1 MLSMLGRLLSD
12 GEAGECSTGVNGRH
26 GFAMYQAA
34 LPGTLRDQDSSADFP
49 SSQLALALS
58 KCWSS
63 SMLASFV
70 ATQVVQVQTQT
81 ACVVEQ
87 PEALATSCPES
98 QKQST
103 SHFLAIVVLCFCAAF
118 SHATFVP
125 HSRHGS

>member
-1 MLSMLGRLLSD
+1 ML
-12 GEAGECSTGVNGRH
+12 V
-26 GFAMYQAA
+26 
-34 LPGTLRDQDSSADFP
+34 
-49 SSQLALALS
+49 
-58 KCWSS
+58 
-63 SMLASFV
+63 SFV
-70 ATQVVQVQTQT
+70 ATEVVQVQTQT

-103 SHFLAIVVLCFCAAF
+103 SHFFAIVALCFCAAF